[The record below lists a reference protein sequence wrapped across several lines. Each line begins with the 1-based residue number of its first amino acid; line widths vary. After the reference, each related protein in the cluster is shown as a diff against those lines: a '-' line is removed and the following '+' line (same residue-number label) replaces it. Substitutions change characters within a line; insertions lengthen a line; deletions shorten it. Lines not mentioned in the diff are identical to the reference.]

1 MRKALFPLIASLALC
16 GAATAAL
23 IATNARAAQ
32 SSSQSG
38 HKPVMIALT
47 TTNGIARNGDAAPP
61 AEDGARGNMLYRM
74 VPDRGPLQDQFCKD
88 LYARKV
94 GELAFL
100 EAKLSLSPSQQ
111 PLFTRWK
118 QASLDIAKTHEGDCT
133 ARERPQARN
142 QRPTIVDRLAME
154 EDRLKKRL
162 TDIQT
167 ERPAL
172 AALYG
177 SLTPAQKEE
186 LRHSHMHHMGHMMM
200 GMMERPRMGFMGR
213 EMGPGMGP
221 RMDRRPMEPAQAPP
235 PAPAQ

>member
-23 IATNARAAQ
+23 IATNARAEQ
-32 SSSQSG
+32 SGAQSG
-38 HKPVMIALT
+38 HKPPVMVAMT
-47 TTNGIARNGDAAPP
+47 TTNGIARTGNAAPP
-61 AEDGARGNMLYRM
+61 AEEGASANMRYRM
-74 VPDRGPLQDQFCKD
+74 EPGMAPLRGQFCKD

-100 EAKLSLSPSQQ
+100 EAKLSLSPSQE
-111 PLFTRWK
+111 PLFARWK
-118 QASLDIAKTHEGDCT
+118 QASLDIAKAHESDCT

-186 LRHSHMHHMGHMMM
+186 LQHGHMHHMMM
-200 GMMERPRMGFMGR
+200 GMMERPHMGFMGN
-213 EMGPGMGP
+213 EMGSGMGP
-221 RMDRRPMEPAQAPP
+221 RMDRRPMEPAQAP
-235 PAPAQ
+235 APAQ

>member
-32 SSSQSG
+32 SNGQNSDQSN
-38 HKPVMIALT
+38 HKPLMIAMT
-47 TTNGIARNGDAAPP
+47 TTNGVTRNENAAPP
-61 AEDGARGNMLYRM
+61 AEDGERANMRYRM
-74 VPDRGPLQDQFCKD
+74 EPGARPQRGQFCKD

-100 EAKLSLSPSQQ
+100 EAKLSLSPNQE
-111 PLFTRWK
+111 PLFARWK
-118 QASLDIAKTHEGDCT
+118 QASLDIAKTHESECT
-133 ARERPQARN
+133 AREKPQARN

-177 SLTPAQKEE
+177 SLTPEQKEE
-186 LRHSHMHHMGHMMM
+186 LQHGQMHHMGHMQM
-200 GMMERPRMGFMGR
+200 GMMERPHMGF
-213 EMGPGMGP
+213 MGPGMGP
-221 RMDRRPMEPAQAPP
+221 SMDRRPVEPPQPP